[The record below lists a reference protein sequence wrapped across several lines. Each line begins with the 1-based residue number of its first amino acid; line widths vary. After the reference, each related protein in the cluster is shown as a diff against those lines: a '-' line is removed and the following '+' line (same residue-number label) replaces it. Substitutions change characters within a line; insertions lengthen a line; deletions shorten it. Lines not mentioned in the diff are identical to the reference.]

1 METASVCTQKMKW
14 KCRAGVCQPPRRLW
28 SSSDQLLI
36 SWHSSQGE
44 VRFQFGG
51 RTKSFFFFTPP
62 VPEMRRLFK
71 CFSLHKLSGSSDGNN
86 RFGLGCR
93 VWIRRPVWV
102 ICQLCHL
109 FIDRLG
115 VFHVSVCVCVLMLLL
130 FFPGE
135 AGDKTSCMGTHSLSA
150 EDSTWKVPKAPFKKP
165 ESRQILRAV
174 SILVGAAS
182 TSDECKAEAAC
193 LVVSQSLI

>member
-1 METASVCTQKMKW
+1 MKVSCWSLSAASS
-14 KCRAGVCQPPRRLW
+14 P
-28 SSSDQLLI
+28 LI
-36 SWHSSQGE
+36 QFRPAAHFLT
-44 VRFQFGG
+44 FQSG
-51 RTKSFFFFTPP
+51 RGSLSVWRQNKIFFFFTPP